1 VNTKGSTIRFVKF
14 VAIEFPRIIV
24 TENLIV
30 VLSEIFSV
38 KVEGKVI

>member
-1 VNTKGSTIRFVKF
+1 MLVKF
-14 VAIEFPRIIV
+14 DTIEFPKIIV

-38 KVEGKVI
+38 RVEGTVS